1 MGKTTLVCELA
12 KRLRSEGNKVVLAA
26 LSGECTQTSL
36 KLSRI
41 AKEDESIS
49 DDCRQAVFFASAIE
63 VVDKVIKPALAEGKI
78 VIVDRY
84 TASNYAY
91 SYASK
96 SDKKFLDFKHNYM
109 LEHFPKPD
117 EHVFITGSVETMR
130 ERLKGK
136 KKDAIEKRS
145 DEYFDDVKF
154 NFKIWVDDYKRQEFE
169 THEDGPWVE
178 FTSDWD
184 TASMVD
190 ALCNWITYYHAAKGQ
205 LDAKSR

>member
-1 MGKTTLVCELA
+1 MGKTTLARDL
-12 KRLRSEGNKVVLAA
+12 KTRLEKEGNEVVLAELA
-26 LSGECTQTSL
+26 GCGTSPSS
-36 KLSRI
+36 KLRQI
-41 AKEDESIS
+41 ATRSEYIT
-49 DDCRQAVFFASAIE
+49 DDARQAVFFASAIE
-63 VVDKVIKPALAEGKI
+63 VVDKIIKPALAEGMI

-91 SYASK
+91 SYASE
-96 SDKKFLDFKHNYM
+96 SDEVFLAFKHEYM
-109 LEHFPKPD
+109 LSKFPKPD

-136 KKDAIEKRS
+136 KKDAIEKHP
-145 DEYFDDVKF
+145 DEYFEKVLK
-154 NFKIWVDDYKRQEFE
+154 NFRIWVDDYKRQEFE

-190 ALCNWITYYHAAKGQ
+190 ALCNWVTYYNAAKGQ